1 MKKKI
6 PVSDL
11 KFGMYVSELDRPWT
25 DTPFVFQGFVLK
37 SDDQLETLR
46 KFCQHVFVDEER
58 YASPDETLGV
68 REVPAVRG
76 INRVQ
81 YVEKVSVDEEIPV
94 ARSTYV
100 AIESTV
106 TSAFE
111 AIKGGEQLA
120 ADELHGAAKN
130 MTESIVR
137 NPDAMMLFSALAE
150 RGGYFLNRALQVSVY
165 MISFARFLGM
175 EQADIERAGMV
186 GLLQDV
192 GMLQVPD
199 EVAQKSGP
207 LSGDERAFVNA
218 HLERTVNKLSE
229 TQGLPAAI
237 TDLVALHH
245 ERYDGSGYPQGL
257 KGAAIDTIGAIAG
270 IVDVF
275 SALTSKRPY
284 AEAIAPSNALGLLHK
299 WRGQQ
304 FHPTLVE
311 QFIRCI
317 GIYPVGSVIEL
328 NTGEVAIV
336 ISQNPAKR
344 LQPRIMVVRDAKGQ
358 NLRPQKLLDLSRSPK
373 AGADLVYQIRRTLE
387 YGRAGVSHKDLIL

>member
-11 KFGMYVSELDRPWT
+11 KFGMYVYELDRPWT
-25 DTPFVFQGFVLK
+25 ETPFVFQGFVL
-37 SDDQLETLR
+37 DRDEQIETLR
-46 KFCQHVFVDEER
+46 KHCQEVYVDMER
-58 YASPDETLGV
+58 SELSDAPRAGGEA
-68 REVPAVRG
+68 PALTG
-76 INRVQ
+76 IARVQ
-81 YVEKVSVDEEIPV
+81 YVDKVSVDEEIPV
-94 ARSTYV
+94 ARHTYV
-100 AIESTV
+100 ASETAV

-120 ADELHGAAKN
+120 AEEVHGAAKN

-137 NPDAMMLFSALAE
+137 NPDAMVLFTALTE

-175 EQADIERAGMV
+175 EQVDIERAGMV

-199 EVAQKSGP
+199 EVVQKSGP
-207 LSGDERAFVNA
+207 LSGEERTFVNA
-218 HLERTVNKLSE
+218 HLERAVKKLSE
-229 TQGLPAAI
+229 MHGLPATI

-245 ERYDGSGYPQGL
+245 ERYDGSGYPRGL
-257 KGAAIDTIGAIAG
+257 KGGAIDTIGAIAG

-275 SALTSKRPY
+275 SALTSKRAY
-284 AEAIAPSNALGLLHK
+284 AEPIAPSNALGLLHK

-317 GIYPVGSVIEL
+317 GIYPVGSVVEM
-328 NTGEVAIV
+328 NTGEVGIV

-344 LQPRIMVVRDAKGQ
+344 LQPRVMVVRDAKGQ

-373 AGADLVYQIRRTLE
+373 AGTDQVYQIRRTLE
-387 YGRAGVSHKDLIL
+387 YGRAGVSHKDLVF